1 MAYYYS
7 TLNSFELFWVQL
19 HSEKDLRRY
28 LMKLWVEN
36 VLSHLNK
43 FLKGKIMLIDKYILS
58 RNERLSRYTN
68 QNIRISSELKSMF
81 IIQK

>member
-7 TLNSFELFWVQL
+7 TLNSFELLWVQL

-36 VLSHLNK
+36 VLNHLNK

-58 RNERLSRYTN
+58 RNERLSLVDTQIKILELA
-68 QNIRISSELKSMF
+68 QN
-81 IIQK
+81 